1 MELMPNA
8 QRAMYVCARGPLDQI
23 DPLCLWWKG
32 MVYSIHQKL
41 TPETE
46 AEGEPER
53 DGESALNSLC
63 ISPRGKGMKGSSRSH
78 HVRNH
83 SGLKT
88 ASEGIL
94 LGVFRST
101 ITVNEDSELAKA
113 FHLIRSI

>member
-1 MELMPNA
+1 MELLPSA
-8 QRAMYVCARGPLDQI
+8 QQAVYVCARGPPDQT

-32 MVYSIHQKL
+32 MVYLIHQKL

-53 DGESALNSLC
+53 KGETALNSLC
-63 ISPRGKGMKGSSRSH
+63 VSPRGKGMKGSSRSH

-101 ITVNEDSELAKA
+101 ITVNEDSELAKE
-113 FHLIRSI
+113 FHLIRRI